1 MKLTAYTLTLKS
13 IALLAML
20 TASIVASAQ
29 GNIVQATLG
38 ETDPTTEVNT
48 EQLRQILNDGSAV
61 VLDSRSR
68 AQYAAGH
75 IPGAI
80 NLSLP
85 ADATDADLIN
95 LVQRLQGGDKNSALV
110 LYCNGPRC
118 GASRSLSKRLVDGG
132 FTNVR
137 RYQLGIP
144 IWRSLGGPTVME
156 HDAITRIYQ
165 VDNTAVFFDV
175 RSREEFAK
183 GSLPGAH
190 NVPVDEL
197 AAGVLDNAPKPNH
210 DFNTRIILF
219 GRDGFQAR
227 VMAEAMGRSA
237 YHNVNYFPGTFGSLM
252 FAINNRKQE

>member
-1 MKLTAYTLTLKS
+1 MAILSAS
-13 IALLAML
+13 IA
-20 TASIVASAQ
+20 VNAQ
-29 GNIVQATLG
+29 GNILQATLG
-38 ETDPTTEVNT
+38 ETEPTPEVNT
-48 EQLRQILNDGSAV
+48 EQLRRILEDGSAV

-80 NLSLP
+80 NISLP
-85 ADATDADLIN
+85 EGATETDYIT
-95 LVQRLQGGDKNSALV
+95 LVERLQGGDMSSALV

-118 GASRSLSKRLVDGG
+118 GASRALSKRLVEGG

-144 IWRSLGGPTVME
+144 IWRSLGGPTVIE

-165 VDNTAVFFDV
+165 VDNLTVFFDV
-175 RSREEFAK
+175 RSRDEFAK

-197 AAGVLDNAPKPNH
+197 ASGVLDNAPKPNH
-210 DFNTRIILF
+210 DFNTRIVIF

-227 VMAEAMGRSA
+227 VMAEAMGMSA
-237 YHNVNYFPGTFGSLM
+237 YHNVNYYPGTFNSLLL
-252 FAINNRKQE
+252 AIQNRDNLK

>member
-1 MKLTAYTLTLKS
+1 MRRSIFTSTLKQFAF
-13 IALLAML
+13 IGML
-20 TASIVASAQ
+20 TGSSVVHAQ
-29 GNIVQATLG
+29 GNLLQATLG
-38 ETDPTTEVNT
+38 ETEPTPEVNT
-48 EQLRQILNDGSAV
+48 EQLRQILDDGSAV

-80 NLSLP
+80 NISLP
-85 ADATDADLIN
+85 SDATDADYIN
-95 LVQRLQGGDKNSALV
+95 LVQRLLGGDKKSALV

-118 GASRSLSKRLVDGG
+118 GASRTLSKRLVDGG

-156 HDAITRIYQ
+156 HDGIARIYQ

-190 NVPVDEL
+190 NVPLDEL

-227 VMAEAMGRSA
+227 VMAEAMGMSA
-237 YHNVNYFPGTFGSLM
+237 YHNVNYFPGTFDSLM
-252 FAINNRKQE
+252 VAINNRKQE